1 MVALTRTP
9 EQTQA
14 QTLYKLTHA
23 FDMALH
29 KLIPLHADSD
39 ELPPFLLADEE
50 QIEAYQQARRALKQA
65 FNESPPQI
73 FLAGCDMLHS
83 SLKLTYQLVRRL
95 FGSRKEYQQVYDVYK
110 TDYENVRA
118 ELFRISNPDLCR
130 EGS

>member
-50 QIEAYQQARRALKQA
+50 QIEAY
-65 FNESPPQI
+65 
-73 FLAGCDMLHS
+73 
-83 SLKLTYQLVRRL
+83 
-95 FGSRKEYQQVYDVYK
+95 DVYK